1 MGNVTNIVKTNGE
14 KKLTRP
20 FWGYIAKALEGGK
33 YSKSYLHKVL
43 DVTLK
48 ALLLVLG

>member
-14 KKLTRP
+14 KKLTRL
-20 FWGYIAKALEGGK
+20 FWGYIAKALEGEK
-33 YSKSYLHKVL
+33 YSKSKVL
-43 DVTLK
+43 GVTLK